1 MPAKTGAS
9 HSFGY
14 LVSVLVG
21 GLLVEHVLTYVPS
34 SRRASRAA
42 GELLTTVT
50 DVPVSEEVAGMLL
63 VATVLTGI
71 WGVGFH
77 LYRH

>member
-14 LVSVLVG
+14 LVSVLVS
-21 GLLVEHVLTYVPS
+21 GLLIEHILTYVPS
-34 SRRASRAA
+34 SRRVSRLA
-42 GELLTTVT
+42 GDLMTSYTN
-50 DVPVSEEVAGMLL
+50 VPVSEEVAGMLL
-63 VATVLTGI
+63 VAAVLIGV